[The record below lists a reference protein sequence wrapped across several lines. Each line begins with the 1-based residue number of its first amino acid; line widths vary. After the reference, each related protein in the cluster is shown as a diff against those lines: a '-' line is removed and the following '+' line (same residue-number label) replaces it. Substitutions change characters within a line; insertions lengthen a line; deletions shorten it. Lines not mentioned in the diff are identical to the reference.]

1 MAGKIIADTLETGA
15 GADISTSYVVNGSTK
30 AWILFSMSAGTVTDD
45 VNFSSI
51 TDDGTGVFTLSFSS
65 AMANATYVTTASG
78 SDESS
83 GPTTYVQD
91 DGDTK
96 TSSQVKVRAINRSG
110 TAVDSVKWEGA
121 VHGDLA

>member
-1 MAGKIIADTLETGA
+1 MAGKIVADTLDHSTA
-15 GADISTSYVVNGSTK
+15 GSVDTQYVVNGSAK

-51 TDDGTGVFTLSFSS
+51 TDDGTGNFTLSFSS

-96 TSSQVKVRAINRSG
+96 TSSQVQVRAINRSG
-110 TAVDSVKWEGA
+110 STVDSVKWEGA
-121 VHGDLA
+121 IHGDLA